1 LHFDAF
7 RRILRTFQLSKDFIM
22 QANTFTMT
30 LEEAYMLTPSVKH
43 FVFTC
48 QSPLTYV
55 PGQFITMHIHRDDKI
70 LRRSYSI
77 ANPPHP
83 THHLELAAGF
93 VKNGPGTELLFN
105 LKPGDTLETT
115 GPFGRLTLKE
125 EDPTR
130 YIFIATSTGITPY
143 RAMLPEL
150 NKRLLAN
157 PKLHVV
163 ILQGVQTHEDLLY
176 HDEFL
181 AFANTH
187 PRVTYRA
194 QLSREKPDA
203 LKANEY
209 TGYVQNSFPE
219 LNLNPEEDM
228 VYLCGNPGMVDESFS
243 DLKDR
248 GFAIQRIVREKYIS
262 R

>member
-1 LHFDAF
+1 
-7 RRILRTFQLSKDFIM
+7 
-22 QANTFTMT
+22 
-30 LEEAYMLTPSVKH
+30 MLTPSVKH
-43 FVFTC
+43 FVFNT
-48 QSPLTYV
+48 SKPIDYT
-55 PGQFITMHIHRDDKI
+55 PGQFITFHIKRDDKI

-77 ANPPHP
+77 ANPPRDNHQI
-83 THHLELAAGF
+83 ELAAGF
-93 VKNGPGTELLFN
+93 VENGPGTELLFD
-105 LKPGDTLETT
+105 LKPEDTLETT
-115 GPFGRLTLKE
+115 GPFGRLTLKP

-150 NKRLLAN
+150 KARMAKNKNL
-157 PKLHVV
+157 KVV
-163 ILQGVQTHEDLLY
+163 ILQGVQKQCDLLY

-181 AFANTH
+181 AFAKAH
-187 PRVTYRA
+187 PQVTYRA
-194 QLSREKPDA
+194 QLSREDETA
-203 LKANEY
+203 LKTNEHI
-209 TGYVQNSFPE
+209 GYVQSSFPE
-219 LNLNPEEDM
+219 LNLNPEEDI